1 MSGRPVLAVHGH
13 SCPCRLCEKHT
24 PTCHAGCK
32 EYSIFRAACDEN
44 RARRSRKR
52 DVDWAVGDAMR
63 RNPGKREV

>member
-1 MSGRPVLAVHGH
+1 MYH
-13 SCPCRLCEKHT
+13 
-24 PTCHAGCK
+24 HALDK
-32 EYSIFRAACDEN
+32 IRNEMAACDEN